1 MEELRTLV
9 IYDIENDKI
18 RLKIS
23 DTCLDY
29 GLVRIQYSAF
39 LGALNK
45 NKREELFLKL
55 SSILD
60 DNAGKILLQPICNKD
75 VKEVLLKENDR
86 APEPPVCQSTGR
98 EVL

>member
-23 DTCLDY
+23 ETCLDY

-60 DNAGKILLQPICNKD
+60 DNTGKILLQPICNRD
-75 VKEVLLKENDR
+75 VKDVLLKENER
-86 APEPPVCQSTGR
+86 PAEP

>member
-1 MEELRTLV
+1 MV

-23 DTCLDY
+23 ETCLDY

-60 DNAGKILLQPICNKD
+60 DNTGKILLQPICNRD
-75 VKEVLLKENDR
+75 VKDVLLKENER
-86 APEPPVCQSTGR
+86 PAEP